1 MQAWRLLSQF
11 SFCRISSSATTKS
24 FIMMIIQHAEINR
37 VCGGKH
43 PTILLSLSLRNRK
56 LWFTQTA
63 VNTHQEYSH
72 MHTHTWVCRL
82 CFPCNT
88 TTNIVWIVGCGMPQ
102 GFSKLM
108 SSLSLSLSVPLYHY
122 ISHPA
127 AGTCGCLHTV
137 AATQSRSSQCLIP
150 VCILSATPQTSA
162 APLEL
167 ACYAATHTHIKGD

>member
-24 FIMMIIQHAEINR
+24 FIMMIIQQAEINR

-108 SSLSLSLSVPLYHY
+108 SSLSLSL
-122 ISHPA
+122 
-127 AGTCGCLHTV
+127 CLFHSITTSL
-137 AATQSRSSQCLIP
+137 TQQ
-150 VCILSATPQTSA
+150 Q
-162 APLEL
+162 EL
-167 ACYAATHTHIKGD
+167 AVVSIQLQQLRAEVVNVWSQSVFSQQHRKLLQLHWS